1 MATGVCRGDVQEGPV
16 SARISRLSALVFAA
30 FSFSVPL
37 FAQQQ
42 QDDAPSVAE
51 AARRARQQKQ
61 EAAKPAHVIDND
73 VIAPAP
79 AAPPASPNAPV
90 PASPSSDANAAKP
103 PEGAPKVEA
112 DKTDEEKKNAD
123 LGALKQEIADKL
135 AKVNLQQRELSLTQ
149 DTYLSNPDHDHD
161 KTGKEKLDSMQA
173 DLAQLQAELTELQ
186 AKLAAIA
193 PASDEKAPETPKP

>member
-1 MATGVCRGDVQEGPV
+1 M
-16 SARISRLSALVFAA
+16 SAKILRLSVFVLAA

-79 AAPPASPNAPV
+79 AAPAASPNASA
-90 PASPSSDANAAKP
+90 PASPSSDANVAKP

-123 LGALKQEIADKL
+123 IEALKLQIADKL

-149 DTYLSNPDHDHD
+149 DTYLSNPDHEHD
-161 KTGKEKLDSMQA
+161 KAGKDKLDSMQS
-173 DLAQLQAELTELQ
+173 DLSQRQAELTELQ

>member
-1 MATGVCRGDVQEGPV
+1 M
-16 SARISRLSALVFAA
+16 SAKIFRLSALVLAA

-79 AAPPASPNAPV
+79 AAPAASPNASA

-112 DKTDEEKKNAD
+112 DKTDDEKKNAD
-123 LGALKQEIADKL
+123 IETLKQQIADKL

-149 DTYLSNPDHDHD
+149 DTYLSNPDHEHD
-161 KTGKEKLDSMQA
+161 KTGKEKLDSMQS
-173 DLAQLQAELTELQ
+173 DLTQLQSDLTELQ

-193 PASDEKAPETPKP
+193 PALDEKAPETPKP